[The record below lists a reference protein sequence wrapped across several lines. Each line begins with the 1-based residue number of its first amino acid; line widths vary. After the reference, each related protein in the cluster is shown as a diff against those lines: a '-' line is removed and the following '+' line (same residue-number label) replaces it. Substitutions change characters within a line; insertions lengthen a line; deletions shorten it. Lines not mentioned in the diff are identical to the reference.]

1 MNLYPA
7 ASYLRHLFTARSTA
21 GYGVHSPFMFEF
33 LGRVIRGKTDLNIFR
48 SVEALR
54 REMLDDK
61 RVISITDMGT
71 GPSGKKR
78 PARMIS
84 EIAATAA
91 LPAREAGLLARTV
104 REIRIKNY
112 ELRNGEQEG
121 GHGAGSMGHGA
132 REGRA
137 LRNDPVGHFSEGAC
151 LQGRQGASGLGH
163 DGSATTGPVKR
174 ESREH
179 GARGME
185 PGEKRRMRGVSD
197 ESRKAGEHGE
207 WSKELIARDQEI
219 GNGDSGII
227 LELGTSLGIST
238 LALALAAEKIKVV
251 SVEGCP
257 ALAAVARENLDRHG
271 AGNVQVLNMEFDDA
285 LIKLR
290 EEKIKVTFAFID
302 GNHRGEALKHYIRTI
317 KEMGEEMIIV
327 ADDIHLNRDMYRA
340 WRCLTQSGTA
350 PATLE
355 TFHFGMI
362 FFLNKM
368 TPGRYRIRY

>member
-33 LGRVIRGKTDLNIFR
+33 LGKVIRGKTDLNIFR

-61 RVISITDMGT
+61 RVISVTDMGT
-71 GPSGKKR
+71 GPSGKRR
-78 PARMIS
+78 PARLIS

-91 LPAREAGLLARTV
+91 LPARGAALLARTV
-104 REIRIKNY
+104 R

-132 REGRA
+132 WGLE
-137 LRNDPVGHFSEGAC
+137 
-151 LQGRQGASGLGH
+151 QGAWGLGH
-163 DGSATTGPVKR
+163 DGSAATSPVKP
-174 ESREH
+174 ESMEH
-179 GARGME
+179 GSWGIGHG
-185 PGEKRRMRGVSD
+185 GERSMRGVSG
-197 ESRKAGEHGE
+197 EFRKAGEQGE
-207 WSKELIARDQEI
+207 ESKELIARDQEI
-219 GNGDSGII
+219 GNGESGII

-238 LALALAAEKIKVV
+238 LALALAAGKTKVV

-271 AGNVQVLNMEFDDA
+271 AGNVQVLNMEFDEA

-290 EEKIKVTFAFID
+290 EEKTKVTFAFID

-340 WRCLTQSGTA
+340 WRCLTQSGTV

-355 TFHFGMI
+355 TFHFGML

>member
-33 LGRVIRGKTDLNIFR
+33 LGKVIRGKTDLNIFR

-71 GPSGKKR
+71 GPSGKRR

-104 REIRIKNY
+104 KELRIKNY
-112 ELRNGEQEG
+112 ELKIGEQEG
-121 GHGAGSMGHGA
+121 VSDESRKAGGHGA

-151 LQGRQGASGLGH
+151 LQGRQVASGKGH
-163 DGSATTGPVKR
+163 DGSAATSPVKR
-174 ESREH
+174 DSWEK
-179 GARGME
+179 
-185 PGEKRRMRGVSD
+185 GEG
-197 ESRKAGEHGE
+197 
-207 WSKELIARDQEI
+207 SKELIAGGQEI
-219 GNGDSGII
+219 GNEDSGII

-271 AGNVQVLNMEFDDA
+271 AGNVQVLNMAFDDA

-290 EEKIKVTFAFID
+290 EEKTKVTFAFID

>member
-7 ASYLRHLFTARSTA
+7 ASYLRHLFTARSSA

-33 LGRVIRGKTDLNIFR
+33 LGEVIRGKTDLNIFR

-121 GHGAGSMGHGA
+121 
-132 REGRA
+132 
-137 LRNDPVGHFSEGAC
+137 
-151 LQGRQGASGLGH
+151 
-163 DGSATTGPVKR
+163 
-174 ESREH
+174 
-179 GARGME
+179 
-185 PGEKRRMRGVSD
+185 VSD

-207 WSKELIARDQEI
+207 WSKELIARSEREI
-219 GNGDSGII
+219 RRLVTETAGLYWSW
-227 LELGTSLGIST
+227 
-238 LALALAAEKIKVV
+238 ALHWA
-251 SVEGCP
+251 SVP
-257 ALAAVARENLDRHG
+257 WH
-271 AGNVQVLNMEFDDA
+271 
-285 LIKLR
+285 
-290 EEKIKVTFAFID
+290 
-302 GNHRGEALKHYIRTI
+302 
-317 KEMGEEMIIV
+317 
-327 ADDIHLNRDMYRA
+327 
-340 WRCLTQSGTA
+340 WRWQQ
-350 PATLE
+350 
-355 TFHFGMI
+355 
-362 FFLNKM
+362 
-368 TPGRYRIRY
+368 RR